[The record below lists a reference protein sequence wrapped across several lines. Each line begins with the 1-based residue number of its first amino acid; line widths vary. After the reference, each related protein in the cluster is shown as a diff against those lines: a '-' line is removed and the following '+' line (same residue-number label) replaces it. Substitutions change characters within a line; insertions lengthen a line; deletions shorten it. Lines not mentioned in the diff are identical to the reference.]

1 MIKNF
6 DVIHFIFLIY
16 ICRKENKKGSREK
29 LKEPKLKNEDWAE
42 RERIKKDVFGISLI
56 EIKFL
61 SKMLKIDNNFVNK
74 IFKTYVN

>member
-1 MIKNF
+1 M
-6 DVIHFIFLIY
+6 
-16 ICRKENKKGSREK
+16 
-29 LKEPKLKNEDWAE
+29 KEPKLKNEDWAE
-42 RERIKKDVFGISLI
+42 RERIKKEVFGISLI

>member
-1 MIKNF
+1 M
-6 DVIHFIFLIY
+6 
-16 ICRKENKKGSREK
+16 KG
-29 LKEPKLKNEDWAE
+29 PKLKNEDWAE